1 MELGGDF
8 EFLTLDIGRQNT
20 DPSRVR
26 MRVFGKSADHME
38 ALLRHLTT
46 LGASPEDLQDAQLAP
61 APADGVLPEN
71 FYSTTNLVTAVHL
84 DGQWRTVPN
93 AEMDLGLRYA
103 PETGEVRGVAISDAR
118 KGDLFVVGNQGLRVT
133 QQERPREVA
142 DFEFMNSTAS
152 SEKPKAQVIRQVAN
166 ILREVKAAGEAIIVV
181 CGPAIVHT
189 GASED
194 LARLVRGGYVS
205 VLFGGNAV
213 ATHADDVERA
223 LYGTSLGINMQ
234 TGLPVPGG
242 HEHHLRAINRIRLAG
257 SIADA
262 VELRAWSQRALCP
275 SLVKSKNTF
284 LLAGSIR
291 DDGPLPDVIT
301 DTVAAQEAMRP
312 WCQKA
317 GACLM
322 LSTMLHSIATGNLL
336 PAAVTTVCVDIN
348 PAVVT
353 KLSDRGSFQ
362 TIGII
367 TDVGLFL
374 KQLADELGC

>member
-1 MELGGDF
+1 MGEIQRHIYQDVLLEGHLIDSNILSRIMGNVMELGGDF

-26 MRVFGKSADHME
+26 MRVFGKSADHMQQML
-38 ALLRHLTT
+38 ARLTS

-61 APADGVLPEN
+61 SPADGVFPEN

-84 DGQWRTVPN
+84 EGQWRTVPN
-93 AEMDLGLRYA
+93 AEMDLGLRYN
-103 PETGEVRGVAISDAR
+103 PTTGEVRGVAISDAR

-133 QQERPREVA
+133 QQERPREIA

-166 ILREVKAAGEAIIVV
+166 ILREVKAAGEAVVVV

-213 ATHADDVERA
+213 ATHDVERA
-223 LYGTSLGINMQ
+223 LYGTSLGIDMQ

-242 HEHHLRAINRIRLAG
+242 HEHHLRGHQPHPPCRLVDGGGGTGGGARGADVRAG
-257 SIADA
+257 H
-262 VELRAWSQRALCP
+262 Q
-275 SLVKSKNTF
+275 
-284 LLAGSIR
+284 
-291 DDGPLPDVIT
+291 
-301 DTVAAQEAMRP
+301 
-312 WCQKA
+312 
-317 GACLM
+317 
-322 LSTMLHSIATGNLL
+322 
-336 PAAVTTVCVDIN
+336 
-348 PAVVT
+348 
-353 KLSDRGSFQ
+353 
-362 TIGII
+362 
-367 TDVGLFL
+367 
-374 KQLADELGC
+374 